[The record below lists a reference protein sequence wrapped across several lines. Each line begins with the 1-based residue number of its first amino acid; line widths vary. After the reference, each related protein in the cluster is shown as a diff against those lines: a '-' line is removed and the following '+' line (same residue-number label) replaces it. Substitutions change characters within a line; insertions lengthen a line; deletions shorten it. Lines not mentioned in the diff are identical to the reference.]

1 MSTAAKGKEKRMF
14 RGLSFAPLYFL
25 NAPAQT
31 PKIKQT
37 PRAFIRSFVES
48 NIYAVAKR
56 KPEKIHHRKYG

>member
-1 MSTAAKGKEKRMF
+1 MF
-14 RGLSFAPLYFL
+14 RRLSFAPLYFL
-25 NAPAQT
+25 NALAKT

-56 KPEKIHHRKYG
+56 KPEKFITVNMARAFELGK